1 MGKRQANN
9 MGSIRQRSDGRWEA
23 RYSAPDGR
31 QRSVYGKTQ
40 KEVIGKLKAAMSDME
55 DGNWVEPSKMTVAEW
70 FTVWLR
76 DYQTHITPRTIQ
88 TYSGVIRLHIV
99 PIIGNIK
106 MAKLTSVH
114 VRRVISVMNEKGLS
128 ANYIHHTHGV
138 MSVAFNAAVESKII
152 KSNPAEG
159 IKTPRRIKKPLN
171 IVDREHVPDFIKAA
185 MEDVNGLA
193 IVFLLMTGLRVGEER
208 ALRWADIDFDAARM
222 NVERQLPLKTG
233 KGFTPP
239 KDGSVRTIELPPEA
253 VQLLKQQKIAQAEAR
268 LKAGDRWKENDTT
281 TDLVFRS
288 ESGHFIAE
296 SVMHKAVKAVGEKI
310 GMPALHPHDLRHS
323 YAVAALRSG
332 IDVKTVQ
339 NNLGHKNAAMTLDV
353 YAAYTSDAGKA
364 GASKFSSYWQDALNS
379 N

>member
-1 MGKRQANN
+1 MSKRQANN

-23 RYSAPDGR
+23 RYSAPDG
-31 QRSVYGKTQ
+31 QQHSVYGKTQ
-40 KEVIGKLKAAMSDME
+40 KEVVGKLKAAMGEIE
-55 DGNWVEPSKMTVAEW
+55 DGNWIEPTKMTVEEW

-114 VRRVISVMNEKGLS
+114 VRRVISTMNEKGLS

-138 MSVAFNAAVESKII
+138 MSVAFNAAVDSKII

-171 IVDREHVPDFIKAA
+171 IVDRERVPDFITAA
-185 MEDVNGLA
+185 MEDVNGRA

-233 KGFTPP
+233 KGFTAP

-281 TDLVFRS
+281 TDLVFRA
-288 ESGHFIAE
+288 ESGHYLAE

-310 GMPALHPHDLRHS
+310 GLPGLHPHDLRHS

-353 YAAYTSDAGKA
+353 YAAYTSDAGKT
-364 GASKFSSYWQDALNS
+364 GASKFSAYWQDALKS